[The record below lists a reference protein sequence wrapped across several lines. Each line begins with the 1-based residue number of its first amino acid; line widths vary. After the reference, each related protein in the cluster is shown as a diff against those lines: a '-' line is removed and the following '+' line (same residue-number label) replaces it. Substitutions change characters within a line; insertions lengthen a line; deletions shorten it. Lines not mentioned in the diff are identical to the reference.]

1 MRVAHGSLMSPVP
14 RSTDA
19 SVLTSQIATAPE
31 NSTCE

>member
-1 MRVAHGSLMSPVP
+1 MSPVP

-19 SVLTSQIATAPE
+19 SVLTSQIAMAPE